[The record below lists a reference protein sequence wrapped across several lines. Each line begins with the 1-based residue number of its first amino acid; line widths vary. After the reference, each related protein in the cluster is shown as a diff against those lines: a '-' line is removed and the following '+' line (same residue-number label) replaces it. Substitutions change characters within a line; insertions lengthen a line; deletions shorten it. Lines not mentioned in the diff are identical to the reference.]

1 VGTTDSD
8 ARSARLE
15 GADEFVDALAELSFV
30 IQGVL
35 ARTAGK
41 HDLSLTQLRLLGIL
55 RDRQPSMQQLAHR
68 LGLDKSSVTG
78 LIDRAERRGM
88 VRRETDPS
96 DGRGVR
102 VVITA
107 LGRELAGQGAAEIR
121 DALTVVTDPLS
132 TAQRAQLVRTA
143 RVVVE
148 TARAVESTGSLDITP
163 LGADR

>member
-1 VGTTDSD
+1 VDS
-8 ARSARLE
+8 
-15 GADEFVDALAELSFV
+15 DEFVDALAELSFV
-30 IQGVL
+30 VQNML

-55 RDRQPSMQQLAHR
+55 RDRQPGMQQLANR

-78 LIDRAERRGM
+78 LIDRAERRGL

-107 LGRELAGQGAAEIR
+107 LGRQVAREGAAEIR
-121 DALTVVTDPLS
+121 EALLLVTAPLPA
-132 TAQRAQLVRTA
+132 TQRAQLIKAA

-148 TARAVESTGSLDITP
+148 TARSIEGTVSLETMP
-163 LGADR
+163 LGTSS